1 MAGYQQ
7 RMNEW
12 KTVEMTTAV
21 LGMISYTDYML
32 GSMPFDSL
40 LKINRKERQTQ
51 TLTALANGKPKAA
64 QSIAFL
70 AAG

>member
-1 MAGYQQ
+1 MAGYPQ

-12 KTVEMTTAV
+12 TTVEMTTAV
-21 LGMISYTDYML
+21 LGMISYTGYML
-32 GSMPFDSL
+32 GSIPFDSL
-40 LKINRKERQTQ
+40 LKINRKEGQPQ
-51 TLTALANGKPKAA
+51 TLTALANEKPKAA